1 MGLFALDLFL
11 FGVQMKYFSNRWD
24 NTSCLQSEIILETAS
39 YISTSDKYAS
49 SKISPILALKH
60 IMSKVN

>member
-11 FGVQMKYFSNRWD
+11 FGVQMKYISNRSD
-24 NTSCLQSEIILETAS
+24 TSCLQSEIILETAS
-39 YISTSDKYAS
+39 YISTSDKYAG